1 MLDAAEARAAALV
14 ARDADALREL
24 LHPRLRWTTFRG
36 DVLDREA
43 YVAANTGGE
52 LQWLGQRFEDVEIV
66 VAGDAAVLGAVVFDE
81 VEREGTRQS
90 FRLRL
95 TQTWTR
101 EGGGWLCLAGH
112 AGPEVPEGAALH

>member
-1 MLDAAEARAAALV
+1 MLDAARARAAALV
-14 ARDADALREL
+14 ARDADLLREL

-36 DVLDREA
+36 EVLDRDA
-43 YVAANTGGE
+43 YVAANTAGA
-52 LQWLGQRFEDVEIV
+52 LRWLGQTFEDVEIAV
-66 VAGDAAVLGAVVFDE
+66 VGDAAVLGAVVLDE
-81 VEREGTRQS
+81 VERDGTRLS

-101 EGGGWLCLAGH
+101 ESGRWRCLAGH